1 MNSKKG
7 FTLIELIMVIVI
19 LGILAVV
26 AIPQF
31 FNLQTNADNAA
42 EQGVLGGI
50 RAGIATVHAN
60 NLANNITPAYPALL
74 GAITNGACSVALPCF
89 TIVLGQGGVTSG
101 GWTKV
106 SDTSYTH
113 TATGTNTSTYTYFPV
128 LGTSPAGSFVCS
140 VTCP

>member
-1 MNSKKG
+1 MNTSKG

-31 FNLQTNADNAA
+31 FNLQTNANNAA

-50 RAGIATVHAN
+50 RAGIATVQAN
-60 NLANNITPAYPALL
+60 NAVNNIVPAIPATLDP
-74 GAITNGACSVALPCF
+74 AANAACTTANACF
-89 TIVLGQGGVTSG
+89 TTVLAQGGVTGG

-106 SDTSYTH
+106 SATSYTH
-113 TATGTNTSTYTYFPV
+113 TGTNTSTYTY
-128 LGTSPAGSFVCS
+128 TPATGSFACTL
-140 VTCP
+140 TCP